1 MTPASKTAA
10 VQQYD
15 LLDLA
20 KAAQGAIEL
29 NKLHEKEA
37 AASFIV
43 NRIYGYLDPE
53 HRAEFG
59 DEKGLAG
66 DTSQRTHRLALNDR
80 PTTQSSQ

>member
-59 DEKGLAG
+59 EWVSKKGWLE
-66 DTSQRTHRLALNDR
+66 TR
-80 PTTQSSQ
+80 PKERIVLP